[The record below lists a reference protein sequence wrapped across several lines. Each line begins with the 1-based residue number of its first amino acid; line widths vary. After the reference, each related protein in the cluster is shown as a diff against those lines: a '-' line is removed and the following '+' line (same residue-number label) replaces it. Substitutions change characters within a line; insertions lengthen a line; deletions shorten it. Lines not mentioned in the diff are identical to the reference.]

1 MLRSV
6 RHFIKFDI
14 WQPKYLIFSFQ
25 GPIEPIQSSSPQK
38 KKEKLDQTGDS
49 NPVAVY
55 DDENVNPSQLHQS
68 RLGLVSQSLM
78 MLITC
83 AFLFAE
89 TLEEFWKTK

>member
-1 MLRSV
+1 M
-6 RHFIKFDI
+6 
-14 WQPKYLIFSFQ
+14 Q

-68 RLGLVSQSLM
+68 RLGRVSVQGVKSLGGH
-78 MLITC
+78 
-83 AFLFAE
+83 FAC
-89 TLEEFWKTK
+89 LCRGLNFMK